1 MSQGGVESAASLQ
14 TAWRTGPSA
23 LLHADIGKA
32 KFQRR
37 LSWDISGTRVSEGWA
52 AGFLSTMAPRVGGT
66 AHTLP
71 QWLWLH
77 FPESTVGCIPVRFCL
92 CGPGLFWG
100 SVVLIVLSAVSKA
113 VFAPPGSH
121 AHQIYFHS

>member
-32 KFQRR
+32 KLQRR
-37 LSWDISGTRVSEGWA
+37 LSRDISGTRVSEGWA
-52 AGFLSTMAPRVGGT
+52 AGFLSTMAPRVGRT

-77 FPESTVGCIPVRFCL
+77 FPKALLAAFQSGFV
-92 CGPGLFWG
+92 
-100 SVVLIVLSAVSKA
+100 SVDPSS
-113 VFAPPGSH
+113 FGD
-121 AHQIYFHS
+121 QWF